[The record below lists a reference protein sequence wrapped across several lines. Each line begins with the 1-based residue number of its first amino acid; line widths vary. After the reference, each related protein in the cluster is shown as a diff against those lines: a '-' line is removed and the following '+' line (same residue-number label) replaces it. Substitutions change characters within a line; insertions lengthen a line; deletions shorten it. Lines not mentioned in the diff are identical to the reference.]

1 MVVIDMPPLLHTAD
15 ASMVASKVDGIV
27 LVYHIGAVAR
37 AVLRR
42 VKSNIE
48 AVGGKVIGTVINGV
62 RGEVSLDYAK
72 FKMNRYYAY
81 AYGDEGAEQESWVDG
96 LNARLTD
103 ALAATRRWVRA
114 SWQRRVMVIIVVS
127 LLAALLL
134 VGVRSLMSSQEKAY
148 YQNDRSEISIVVA
161 KT

>member
-1 MVVIDMPPLLHTAD
+1 
-15 ASMVASKVDGIV
+15 
-27 LVYHIGAVAR
+27 
-37 AVLRR
+37 
-42 VKSNIE
+42 
-48 AVGGKVIGTVINGV
+48 
-62 RGEVSLDYAK
+62 
-72 FKMNRYYAY
+72 AY